1 MGVGTI
7 RSPIAVRLETDDATD
22 DIAVDLVGGDRVLIQ
37 AKSRA
42 RHGVLRAVLIEQWLP
57 AVLDQRWQDRTAL
70 VLATE
75 DVTREL
81 RTLGQA
87 WQRRQDLAA
96 GAPTTAEQKALGT
109 WDTMLSAEQCL
120 KPVDVDDREGRTFP
134 VIE

>member
-75 DVTREL
+75 PRSTDECQVL
-81 RTLGQA
+81 IVSLQGKCP
-87 WQRRQDLAA
+87 L
-96 GAPTTAEQKALGT
+96 T
-109 WDTMLSAEQCL
+109 WDDGSC
-120 KPVDVDDREGRTFP
+120 
-134 VIE
+134 